1 MRYRSYHSSH
11 IRKRSRR
18 ALLASIAIHIIAL
31 LLVNLKFLPILQ
43 RLDPD
48 SPLKSEVEV
57 RFVEPILPFSSEE
70 TRSRL
75 DLPSMIGS
83 RHPMSSRFAPSVSSS
98 DATKSGSY
106 QYKVSQ
112 STVSSDQISETG
124 PSSIVRASNAM
135 PLQLTPSNSKSDSN
149 LTPLPD
155 MAQTELNGTY
165 EPYTTKSMRQEAIK
179 PRSDISA
186 GSNGSTESAEEGQEG
201 LSRVG
206 QIGSA
211 MGKFANYIASDSK
224 NKKCDVIFLL
234 DTSGS
239 MQDNIQAVEQ
249 NLDSMVDVF
258 AKEEVDYLFAV
269 VKFKYNSLIYPST
282 KDVEKVKRLLR
293 YKMRVGGDEMA
304 YDAISKAASRI
315 EFRSDTDKYFII
327 VTDEPFKGNYS
338 YLDVLKSCIESHIHV
353 YVLGVD
359 DPFQRWL
366 TERTGGIWMG
376 IPE

>member
-1 MRYRSYHSSH
+1 M
-11 IRKRSRR
+11 
-18 ALLASIAIHIIAL
+18 AL

-57 RFVEPILPFSSEE
+57 KFVEPILPFSSEKA
-70 TRSRL
+70 RSRL
-75 DLPSMIGS
+75 DLPAMVGS
-83 RHPMSSRFAPSVSSS
+83 RHPISSRFAPSLPSSE
-98 DATKSGSY
+98 ATKSGAY
-106 QYKVSQ
+106 QYKMNQ
-112 STVSSDQISETG
+112 ATVSSDQISETG
-124 PSSIVRASNAM
+124 PSSLVREPNAM
-135 PLQLTPSNSKSDSN
+135 PLQLAPSKSDSN

-155 MAQTELNGTY
+155 MARTELNGTY
-165 EPYTTKSMRQEAIK
+165 ESYTTKSMGQEAIK
-179 PRSDISA
+179 SESDKSA
-186 GSNGSTESAEEGQEG
+186 SLNSSSRSAEEGQEG

-258 AKEEVDYLFAV
+258 AKEEVDYLFTV

-293 YKMRVGGDEMA
+293 YKMRVGGDELA

-327 VTDEPFKGNYS
+327 VTDEPFKGHYS
-338 YLDVLKSCIESHIHV
+338 YLEVLKSCIESHIHV

-359 DPFQRWL
+359 DPFQKWL